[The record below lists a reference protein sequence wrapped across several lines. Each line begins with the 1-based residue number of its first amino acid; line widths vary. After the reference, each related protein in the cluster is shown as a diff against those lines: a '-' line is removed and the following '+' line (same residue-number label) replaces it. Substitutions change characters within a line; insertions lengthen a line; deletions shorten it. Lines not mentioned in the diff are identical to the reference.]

1 VIEGQSI
8 VKEPA
13 SDPNVKH
20 KLIYRAYKTEL
31 HLNNKERSLF
41 EQCAGLARF
50 AYNWGLRQKMD
61 AYEATGRRPTY
72 VALNR
77 QLNALK
83 KSDFYWMYQYPS
95 CIPQA
100 ALQDLEQAFRNYF
113 RQLKAGE
120 KAGPPRF
127 KSRKHSPRKIRLQGA
142 IRVEARRIR
151 LPRIGWIRLK
161 ERGYLPTKG
170 VKILWATVSQWADRW
185 FVSLQ
190 VQEEIPSED
199 ATGPI
204 VGIDLGILTLA
215 TCSDG
220 RRFANPHALR
230 NELKKLAR
238 LNRELFRRR
247 KGSRNWEKTRRKL
260 TRLHYRIA
268 CIRREAV
275 HQATSSIVATST
287 SAATRPAIIALE
299 DLNVTGLMRSRQA
312 AQAIADVGMGM
323 FREQMI
329 YKSDWYGSQVHLVDR
344 WFASSKQ
351 CSGCGHVKEKLS
363 LSSRMYRCQSCGL
376 TMDRD
381 LNAAKNLAS
390 VARDSTETT
399 ASSAESDACGE
410 PAHQPVP
417 GTERAAR

>member
-1 VIEGQSI
+1 VGEGPVSNQ
-8 VKEPA
+8 
-13 SDPNVKH
+13 NVER

-31 HLNNKERSLF
+31 RLNNEECSLF

-50 AYNWGLRQKMD
+50 ANNWGLRQKMD
-61 AYEATGRRPTY
+61 AHEATGRHPTY

-95 CIPQA
+95 CISQA

-127 KSRKHSPRKIRLQGA
+127 KSRKHSPRRFRLQGA
-142 IRVEARRIR
+142 IRVEAERIR

-161 ERGYLPTKG
+161 EKGYLPTEG
-170 VKILWATVSQWADRW
+170 IKILWATISQRAGRW

-190 VQEEIPSED
+190 VQEEIPAED
-199 ATGPI
+199 ATGPT
-204 VGIDLGILTLA
+204 VGVDLGILTLA
-215 TCSDG
+215 TSSDG
-220 RRFANPHALR
+220 RRFVNPHALR
-230 NELKKLAR
+230 NELRKLAR
-238 LNRELFRRR
+238 LNRELFRRL
-247 KGSRNWEKTRRKL
+247 KGSRNWEKTRQKL
-260 TRLHYRIA
+260 ARLHCRIA
-268 CIRREAV
+268 CLRREVV
-275 HQATSSIVATST
+275 HQATSSVVATCMP
-287 SAATRPAIIALE
+287 AAMRPAIIALE
-299 DLNVTGLMRSRQA
+299 DLNVTGLMQSRKA
-312 AQAIADVGMGM
+312 AQAIADVSMGM

-329 YKSDWYGSQVHLVDR
+329 YKSDWYGSRVHLVDR

-363 LSSRMYRCQSCGL
+363 LSSRMGRCQWCGL

-381 LNAAKNLAS
+381 LNAARNLAAI
-390 VARDSTETT
+390 VRNSTETT
-399 ASSAESDACGE
+399 ASSAAS
-410 PAHQPVP
+410 
-417 GTERAAR
+417 